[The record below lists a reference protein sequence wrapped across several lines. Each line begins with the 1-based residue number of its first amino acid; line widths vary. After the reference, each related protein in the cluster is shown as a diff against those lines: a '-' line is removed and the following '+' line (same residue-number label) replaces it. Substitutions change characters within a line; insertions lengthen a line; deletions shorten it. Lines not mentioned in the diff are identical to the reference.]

1 MARQGD
7 TAVFDL
13 AYAQYENS
21 VNMSERLGALKV
33 LVWNDAPQAKAALR
47 TSIIALKMKHCH

>member
-1 MARQGD
+1 MGVRALKNIMLSFMARQGD

-21 VNMSERLGALKV
+21 VNMSERLGHLKYWYGMM
-33 LVWNDAPQAKAALR
+33 LHKQSSLR
-47 TSIIALKMKHCH
+47 